1 MRKMPGIMVET
12 GGALLMKVT
21 MERYHG
27 LGNDYL
33 VYDPNKNELQ
43 LNKENAAMLC
53 NRNMGLGSDGILEGP
68 FIGESHMSLRI
79 WNPDGSIAE
88 KSGNGVR
95 IFAKYLKD
103 AGYVQKK
110 NYKLVT
116 DGGLVE
122 ITYLNEDGSRLRV
135 SMGKLSFWSDE
146 IPVTGERREVIN
158 EDMVFG
164 RTLYPVTCI
173 SVGNPHCVI
182 PMREISKPLVC
193 KIGNYSEVA
202 RYFPERIN
210 TEIMK
215 VVDDSHIEIET
226 FERGAGYTMATG
238 TGACAAA
245 GVAYKL
251 GLTGNKIIVHMPGGD
266 LQVEIDEDWNVY
278 MTGEVFYVA
287 KITLSSEFSEKLRT
301 L

>member
-1 MRKMPGIMVET
+1 MNITV
-12 GGALLMKVT
+12 
-21 MERYHG
+21 ERYHG

-33 VYDPNKNELQ
+33 VYDPNKNELE
-43 LNKENAAMLC
+43 LNKENVAMLC

-68 FIGESHMSLRI
+68 FPGEKHMSLRI

-110 NYKLVT
+110 NYKLIT
-116 DGGLVE
+116 DGGMTE

-146 IPVTGERREVIN
+146 IPVIGERREIIN

-164 RTLYPVTCI
+164 RTLYPVTCV

-202 RYFPERIN
+202 RYFPQRIN

-215 VVDDSHIEIET
+215 VTDHEHIAIET

-251 GLTGNKIIVHMPGGD
+251 GLTGNKVIVHMPGGE
-266 LQVEIDEDWNVY
+266 LMIEIDEDWNTY
-278 MTGEVFYVA
+278 MTGEVFYIANVR
-287 KITLSSEFSEKLRT
+287 LSSEFTEKLRI

>member
-1 MRKMPGIMVET
+1 
-12 GGALLMKVT
+12 MKITV
-21 MERYHG
+21 ERYHG

-33 VYDPNKNELQ
+33 VYDPNNNELK

-68 FIGESHMSLRI
+68 FIGENHMSLRI

-110 NYKLVT
+110 SYKLVT

-146 IPVTGERREVIN
+146 VPVTGERREVIN

-164 RTLYPVTCI
+164 RTLYPVTCV

-193 KIGNYSEVA
+193 KIGGYSEVA

-215 VVDDSHIEIET
+215 VTDQNHIEIET

-251 GLTGNKIIVHMPGGD
+251 GLTGNKVIVNMPGGE
-266 LQVEIDEDWNVY
+266 LMVEIDENWNVY

-287 KITLSSEFSEKLRT
+287 KIKLSNEFTEKLRI

>member
-1 MRKMPGIMVET
+1 
-12 GGALLMKVT
+12 MKIIL
-21 MERYHG
+21 ERYHG

-33 VYDPNKNELQ
+33 VFDPNKNELK
-43 LNKENAAMLC
+43 LNKSNVEMLC
-53 NRNMGLGSDGILEGP
+53 NRNMGLGADGILEGP
-68 FIGESHMSLRI
+68 FIGEKHMSLRI
-79 WNPDGSIAE
+79 WNPDGSVAE

-110 NYKLVT
+110 NYKLTT
-116 DGGLVE
+116 DGGEVE

-135 SMGKLSFWSDE
+135 SMGRLSFWSDE
-146 IPVTGERREVIN
+146 VPVTGERREVIN

-164 RTLYPVTCI
+164 RILYPVTCV

-182 PMREISKPLVC
+182 PMREVSRPLVC

-215 VVDDSHIEIET
+215 VTDNENISIET

-251 GLTGNKIIVHMPGGD
+251 GMTGNKVVVHMPGGD
-266 LQVEIDEDWNVY
+266 LQVEIDRDWNVF

-287 KITLSSEFSEKLRT
+287 QIVLSSEFSERLRA

>member
-1 MRKMPGIMVET
+1 
-12 GGALLMKVT
+12 MKIT
-21 MERYHG
+21 LERYHG

-33 VYDPNKNELQ
+33 VYDPNKNELE
-43 LNKENAAMLC
+43 LNKENVAMLC

-68 FIGESHMSLRI
+68 FIGEKHMSLKI

-110 NYKLVT
+110 NYHLVT
-116 DGGLVE
+116 DGGMVE
-122 ITYLNEDGSRLRV
+122 ITYLNEDGSRLRI
-135 SMGKLSFWSDE
+135 SMGKISFWSDE
-146 IPVTGERREVIN
+146 VPVTGERREVIN

-164 RTLYPVTCI
+164 RTLYPVTCV

-193 KIGNYSEVA
+193 KIGNYSEGA
-202 RYFPERIN
+202 RYFPEGIN

-215 VVDDSHIEIET
+215 VIDNNNIAIET
-226 FERGAGYTMATG
+226 FERGAGYTMANG

-251 GLTGNKIIVHMPGGD
+251 GLTANKVIVHMPGGE
-266 LQVEIDEDWNVY
+266 LQVEIDENWDVY

-287 KITLSSEFSEKLRT
+287 KICLSSEFAEKLRAIT
-301 L
+301 H

>member
-1 MRKMPGIMVET
+1 
-12 GGALLMKVT
+12 MKVT

-164 RTLYPVTCI
+164 RTLYPVTCV

-182 PMREISKPLVC
+182 LMREISKPLVC

>member
-1 MRKMPGIMVET
+1 MNIT
-12 GGALLMKVT
+12 L
-21 MERYHG
+21 ERYHG

-33 VYDPNKNELQ
+33 VYDPNKNELE
-43 LNKENAAMLC
+43 LNKANAEMLC

-68 FIGESHMSLRI
+68 FIGEKHMSLRI
-79 WNPDGSIAE
+79 WNPDGSVAE

-122 ITYLNEDGSRLRV
+122 ITYLNEDGSRLRI

-146 IPVTGERREVIN
+146 VPVTGERREVIN

-164 RTLYPVTCI
+164 RTLYPVTCV

-182 PMREISKPLVC
+182 PMREISQPLVC

-215 VVDDSHIEIET
+215 VIDNNNIAIET

-245 GVAYKL
+245 GVAHKL
-251 GLTGNKIIVHMPGGD
+251 GMTGNKVIVHMPGGE
-266 LQVEIDEDWNVY
+266 LQVEIDENWEVY

-287 KITLSSEFSEKLRT
+287 KIDLSNEFVEKLRAV
-301 L
+301 

>member
-1 MRKMPGIMVET
+1 MRKMPGTMVET

>member
-1 MRKMPGIMVET
+1 
-12 GGALLMKVT
+12 MKIT
-21 MERYHG
+21 LERYHG

-33 VYDPNKNELQ
+33 VFDPNKNELK
-43 LNKENAAMLC
+43 LNKENVEMLC

-68 FIGESHMSLRI
+68 FIGEKHMSLKI

-122 ITYLNEDGSRLRV
+122 ITYLNEDGSRLRI
-135 SMGKLSFWSDE
+135 SMGKMSFWSDE
-146 IPVTGERREVIN
+146 VPVTGERREVIN

-164 RTLYPVTCI
+164 RTLYPVTCV

-215 VVDDSHIEIET
+215 VIDNNNISIET

-251 GLTGNKIIVHMPGGD
+251 GLTGNKVIVHMPGGE
-266 LQVEIDEDWNVY
+266 LQVEIDENWDVY

-287 KITLSSEFSEKLRT
+287 KICLSNEFVEKLRA

>member
-1 MRKMPGIMVET
+1 MKI
-12 GGALLMKVT
+12 AL
-21 MERYHG
+21 ERYHG

-33 VYDPNKNELQ
+33 VYDPNKNELE
-43 LNKENAAMLC
+43 LNKERAEMLC

-68 FIGESHMSLRI
+68 FIGEKHMSLRI
-79 WNPDGSIAE
+79 WNPDGSVAE

-116 DGGLVE
+116 DGGMVE
-122 ITYLNEDGSRLRV
+122 ITYLNEDGSRLRI

-164 RTLYPVTCI
+164 RTLYPVTCVSI
-173 SVGNPHCVI
+173 GNPHCVI
-182 PMREISKPLVC
+182 PMREISQPLVS

-215 VVDDSHIEIET
+215 VIDNNNIAIET

-251 GLTGNKIIVHMPGGD
+251 GLTGNKVVVHMPGGE
-266 LQVEIDEDWNVY
+266 LQVEIDENWNVF

-287 KITLSSEFSEKLRT
+287 KIELSSEFSEKLRAV
-301 L
+301 

>member
-1 MRKMPGIMVET
+1 
-12 GGALLMKVT
+12 MKIT
-21 MERYHG
+21 LERYHG

-33 VYDPNKNELQ
+33 VFDPNKNELD
-43 LNKENAAMLC
+43 LNVKNVKMLC
-53 NRNMGLGSDGILEGP
+53 DRNMGLGSDGILEGP
-68 FIGESHMSLRI
+68 FIGEKQMSLRI

-103 AGYVQKK
+103 AGYAQKK
-110 NYKLVT
+110 NYKLLT

-122 ITYLNEDGSRLRV
+122 ITYLNEDGSRLRI
-135 SMGKLSFWSDE
+135 SMGKLSFMSDE
-146 IPVTGERREVIN
+146 IPVIGERREVIN

-164 RTLYPVTCI
+164 NTLYPATCVTI
-173 SVGNPHCVI
+173 GNPHCVI

-193 KIGNYSEVA
+193 KIGNFSETA
-202 RYFPERIN
+202 RYFPERVN
-210 TEIMK
+210 TEIMQ
-215 VVDDSHIEIET
+215 VIDNTNIAIET

-251 GLTGNKIIVHMPGGD
+251 GLTGNKVIVHMPGGE
-266 LQVEIDEDWNVY
+266 LQIEIADDWNVY
-278 MTGEVFYVA
+278 MIGEVFYVA
-287 KITLSSEFSEKLRT
+287 EIRLSSEFTEKLRA

>member
-1 MRKMPGIMVET
+1 
-12 GGALLMKVT
+12 MKINL
-21 MERYHG
+21 ERYHG

-33 VYDPNKNELQ
+33 VYDPNHNELE
-43 LNKENAAMLC
+43 LNKENAEMLC

-68 FIGESHMSLRI
+68 FIGEKHMSLRI

-110 NYKLVT
+110 NYKLIT
-116 DGGLVE
+116 DGGMIE
-122 ITYLNEDGSRLRV
+122 ITYLNEDGSRVRV
-135 SMGKLSFWSDE
+135 SMGKISFFSDE
-146 IPVTGERREVIN
+146 VPVIGERREVIN

-164 RTLYPVTCI
+164 RTLYPVTCV

-182 PMREISKPLVC
+182 PMREISQPLVC

-215 VVDDSHIEIET
+215 VIDNNNVAIET

-245 GVAYKL
+245 AVAYKL
-251 GLTGNKIIVHMPGGD
+251 GMTANKVIVHMPGGD
-266 LQVEIDEDWNVY
+266 LQVEIDENWNVF

-287 KITLSSEFSEKLRT
+287 KIALSNEFVEKLRAISK
-301 L
+301 

>member
-1 MRKMPGIMVET
+1 
-12 GGALLMKVT
+12 MKTVV
-21 MERYHG
+21 ERYHG

-33 VYDPNKNELQ
+33 VFDLNKNELK
-43 LNKENAAMLC
+43 LNRENVTMLC
-53 NRNMGLGSDGILEGP
+53 NRNTGLGSDGILEGP
-68 FIGESHMSLRI
+68 YIGEKQMSLKI

-110 NYKLVT
+110 KYHLLT
-116 DGGLVE
+116 DGGMVE
-122 ITYLNEDGSRLRV
+122 ITYLNEDGSRLRI
-135 SMGKLSFWSDE
+135 SMGKLSFFSDE
-146 IPVTGERREVIN
+146 IPVAGERREVIN

-164 RTLYPVTCI
+164 STMYPSTCV

-182 PMREISKPLVC
+182 PMHEISGELVR
-193 KIGNYSEVA
+193 KIGSFSESA
-202 RYFPERIN
+202 RYFPERVN

-215 VVDDSHIEIET
+215 VMDRSNIAIET
-226 FERGAGYTMATG
+226 FERGAGYTIANG

-251 GLTGNKIIVHMPGGD
+251 GLTGNKVIVHMPGGE
-266 LQVEIDEDWNVY
+266 LQVEIGDDWEAY
-278 MTGEVFYVA
+278 LTGDVFYVA
-287 KITLSSEFSEKLRT
+287 KISLSSEFTEKLRV

>member
-1 MRKMPGIMVET
+1 MDMV
-12 GGALLMKVT
+12 L
-21 MERYHG
+21 ERYHG

-33 VYDPNKNELQ
+33 VYDPNKNELK
-43 LNKENAAMLC
+43 LNQKNVEMLC

-68 FIGESHMSLRI
+68 FIGEKQMSVRI

-135 SMGKLSFWSDE
+135 SMGKISFWSDE
-146 IPVTGERREVIN
+146 VPVIGERREVIN

-164 RTLYPVTCI
+164 RTLYPVTCV
-173 SVGNPHCVI
+173 STGNPHCVI

-193 KIGNYSEVA
+193 KIGNFSEVA

-210 TEIMK
+210 TEIMR
-215 VVDDSHIEIET
+215 VDDRSNIAIET

-245 GVAYKL
+245 AVSYKL
-251 GLTGNKIIVHMPGGD
+251 GMTGNKVIVHMPGGE
-266 LQVEIDEDWNVY
+266 LLVEIDEDWNVY

-287 KITLSSEFSEKLRT
+287 RIGLSNEFAEKLRA